1 MKDVEKKILHGG
13 VLAAG
18 VSGIAYACFKYL
30 MRTDDPFSAVNH
42 PLQPWALH
50 AHVLAAPV
58 LVFAVG
64 IIFKEHVLAGLKNGA
79 PVRARR
85 VGAIALVTF
94 AVLVV
99 SGGLV
104 QVLTGESLRKW
115 TGLIHLGVGILF
127 LLSYLV
133 HAVGARRRSSTAGA
147 ALRDSEEGVPGDVR
161 HAALTRLTIV
171 QAHRKR

>member
-1 MKDVEKKILHGG
+1 MKGLEKTILHAG
-13 VLAAG
+13 VIAAG
-18 VSGIAYACFKYL
+18 ASGIAYAGFKYL

-64 IIFKEHVLAGLKNGA
+64 IIFKEHVLAALRNGA
-79 PVRARR
+79 PARARR
-85 VGAIALVTF
+85 VGSIALGTF

-104 QVLTGESLRKW
+104 QVLTSESLRKW

-127 LLSYLV
+127 LVAYGV
-133 HAVGARRRSSTAGA
+133 HVLGARRRSCAAGSET
-147 ALRDSEEGVPGDVR
+147 LRAGEGDVR
-161 HAALTRLTIV
+161 QTAPVRLWAVTN
-171 QAHRKR
+171 HRRR